1 MQLTEKDKRTLK
13 IGAACLVAMVMAVY
27 MPRWLN
33 HWRDLRR
40 SIHQSETLLQDA
52 AQGTGPKQTAL
63 LAIVPTFKMPEAE
76 EKQKFLF
83 RDRMST
89 LIKKSGIKA
98 EPLQLDSKGKRR
110 GSGYQRLL
118 LHVKGKCKFGQLLDF
133 LVSLKTNPYFVGI
146 ETLKIDCDPKKP
158 SKNRGD
164 IDIELVL
171 STYAK

>member
-1 MQLTEKDKRTLK
+1 M
-13 IGAACLVAMVMAVY
+13 VAMVMAVY

-33 HWRDLRR
+33 HWGDLRH
-40 SIHQSETLLQDA
+40 SIKQAETLLQDV
-52 AQGTGPKQTAL
+52 AQATGPKQTAL
-63 LAIVPTFKMPEAE
+63 LAIVPTFKMPETE

-83 RDRMST
+83 RQRMIA

-98 EPLQLDSKGKRR
+98 EPLQLESKARRR

-118 LHVKGKCKFGQLLDF
+118 LHLKGKCKFGQLLDF

-158 SKNRGD
+158 SNNRGD